1 MVVTDCGK
9 TGARSQQAWV
19 IASAGVVLRMPKG
32 DPGRAQDG
40 CVFGVAIALVLE
52 RSPTIGP
59 LSGCEIKRP
68 SQLRNVLQKTVAA

>member
-1 MVVTDCGK
+1 VR
-9 TGARSQQAWV
+9 ARR
-19 IASAGVVLRMPKG
+19 VVLRMPKG

-40 CVFGVAIALVLE
+40 CVVGVAIALVLE

-68 SQLRNVLQKTVAA
+68 SQLRNVLAA